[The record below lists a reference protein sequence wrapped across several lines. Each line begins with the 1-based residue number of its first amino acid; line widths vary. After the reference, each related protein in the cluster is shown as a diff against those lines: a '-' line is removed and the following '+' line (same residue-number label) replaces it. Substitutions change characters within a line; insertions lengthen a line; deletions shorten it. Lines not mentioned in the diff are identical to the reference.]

1 MTIGERIRY
10 FRKDV
15 KKLTQEEFSK
25 RINVGRANVAS
36 IEKNRVAVTDRVV
49 CDICNAFS
57 LSEAWLRTGQGEMY
71 EETET
76 TLFAAFAKQYD
87 LSEAEQK
94 AARYLLQLSSE
105 ERQQILHHVVGLAE
119 AITSGKQSS
128 SDQAIEAELA
138 AYRQEL
144 EAEAAAK
151 KGKSSASDTSS
162 AEERA

>member
-57 LSEAWLRTGQGEMY
+57 LSENWLRTGQGEMY
-71 EETET
+71 AETET
-76 TLFAAFAKQYD
+76 TLFSAFAKQYD
-87 LSEAEQK
+87 LSKAEQK
-94 AARYLLQLSSE
+94 AARYLLQLSSA
-105 ERQQILHHVVGLAE
+105 ERQQILKCVSGLAA
-119 AITSGKQSS
+119 AIASAENETAT
-128 SDQAIEAELA
+128 AIDKELA
-138 AYRQEL
+138 AYKKEL
-144 EAEAAAK
+144 LAEQ
-151 KGKSSASDTSS
+151 KGLSASGIG
-162 AEERA
+162 EEKDA

>member
-1 MTIGERIRY
+1 MEIWERIRY

-15 KKLTQEEFSK
+15 LNMTQADFANKVKISRSNLGNVETG
-25 RINVGRANVAS
+25 RIS
-36 IEKNRVAVTDRVV
+36 VTDRLLI
-49 CDICNAFS
+49 DICNAFS
-57 LSEAWLRTGQGEMY
+57 LSENWLRTGQGEMY

-94 AARYLLQLSSE
+94 AARYLLQLSSQ

-119 AITSGKQSS
+119 AITSD
-128 SDQAIEAELA
+128 DQPSTDIDTELE

-144 EAEAAAK
+144 EAAAK
-151 KGKSSASDTSS
+151 GGKSSASDTTS
-162 AEERA
+162 AKRA

>member
-57 LSEAWLRTGQGEMY
+57 LSENWLRTGQGEMY

-94 AARYLLQLSSE
+94 AARYLLQLSSQ

-119 AITSGKQSS
+119 AITSDDQPSS
-128 SDQAIEAELA
+128 SIDSELA

-144 EAEAAAK
+144 EAAAK
-151 KGKSSASDTSS
+151 GGTSSASDTTS
-162 AEERA
+162 AKRA

>member
-1 MTIGERIRY
+1 MEIWERIRY

-15 KKLTQEEFSK
+15 LNMTQADFANKVKISRSNLGNVETG
-25 RINVGRANVAS
+25 RIS
-36 IEKNRVAVTDRVV
+36 VTDRLLI
-49 CDICNAFS
+49 DICNAFS
-57 LSEAWLRTGQGEMY
+57 LSENWLRTGQGEMY

-94 AARYLLQLSSE
+94 AARYLLQLSSQ

-119 AITSGKQSS
+119 AITSDDQPSS
-128 SDQAIEAELA
+128 NIDTELE

-144 EAEAAAK
+144 EAAAK
-151 KGKSSASDTSS
+151 GGKSSVSDTTS
-162 AEERA
+162 AKRA

>member
-1 MTIGERIRY
+1 MEIWERIRY

-15 KKLTQEEFSK
+15 LNMTQADFANKVKISRSNLGNVETG
-25 RINVGRANVAS
+25 RIS
-36 IEKNRVAVTDRVV
+36 VTDRLLI
-49 CDICNAFS
+49 DICNAFS
-57 LSEAWLRTGQGEMY
+57 LSENWLRTGQGEMY

-94 AARYLLQLSSE
+94 AARYLLQLSSQ

-119 AITSGKQSS
+119 AITSDDQPSS
-128 SDQAIEAELA
+128 IDSELE

-144 EAEAAAK
+144 EAAAK
-151 KGKSSASDTSS
+151 EGTSSASDTTS
-162 AEERA
+162 AKRA

>member
-1 MTIGERIRY
+1 MEIWERIRY

-15 KKLTQEEFSK
+15 LNMTQADFANKVKISRSNLGNVETG
-25 RINVGRANVAS
+25 RIS
-36 IEKNRVAVTDRVV
+36 VTDRLLI
-49 CDICNAFS
+49 DICNAFS
-57 LSEAWLRTGQGEMY
+57 LSENWLRTGQGEMH

-94 AARYLLQLSSE
+94 AARYLLQLSSQ

-119 AITSGKQSS
+119 AITSDDQPSS
-128 SDQAIEAELA
+128 IDSELE

-144 EAEAAAK
+144 EAAAK
-151 KGKSSASDTSS
+151 GGTSSASDTTS
-162 AEERA
+162 AKRA

>member
-1 MTIGERIRY
+1 MEIWERIRY

-15 KKLTQEEFSK
+15 LNMTQADFANKVKISRSNLGNVETG
-25 RINVGRANVAS
+25 RIS
-36 IEKNRVAVTDRVV
+36 VTDRLLI
-49 CDICNAFS
+49 DICNAFS
-57 LSEAWLRTGQGEMY
+57 LSENWLRTGQGEMY

-94 AARYLLQLSSE
+94 AARYLLQLSSQ

-119 AITSGKQSS
+119 AITSDDQPS
-128 SDQAIEAELA
+128 SDIDSELE

-144 EAEAAAK
+144 EAAAK
-151 KGKSSASDTSS
+151 GGTSSASDTTS
-162 AEERA
+162 AKRA

>member
-57 LSEAWLRTGQGEMY
+57 LSENWLRTGQGEMY
-71 EETET
+71 AETET
-76 TLFAAFAKQYD
+76 TLFSAFAKQYD
-87 LSEAEQK
+87 LSKAEQK
-94 AARYLLQLSSE
+94 AARYLLQLSSA
-105 ERQQILHHVVGLAE
+105 ERQQILKCVSGLAA
-119 AITSGKQSS
+119 AIASAEDETAT
-128 SDQAIEAELA
+128 AIDKELA
-138 AYRQEL
+138 AYKKEL
-144 EAEAAAK
+144 LAEQ
-151 KGKSSASDTSS
+151 KGLSASDIG
-162 AEERA
+162 EEKNA

>member
-1 MTIGERIRY
+1 MEIWERIRY

-15 KKLTQEEFSK
+15 LNMTQADFANKVKISRSNLGNVETG
-25 RINVGRANVAS
+25 RIS
-36 IEKNRVAVTDRVV
+36 VTDRLLI
-49 CDICNAFS
+49 DICNAFS
-57 LSEAWLRTGQGEMY
+57 LSENWLRTGQGEMY

-94 AARYLLQLSSE
+94 AARYLLQLSSQ

-119 AITSGKQSS
+119 AITSDDQTGSS
-128 SDQAIEAELA
+128 TDIDAELE

-144 EAEAAAK
+144 EAAAK
-151 KGKSSASDTSS
+151 GGTLSASGTTS
-162 AEERA
+162 AKRA

>member
-57 LSEAWLRTGQGEMY
+57 LSENWLRTGQGEMY
-71 EETET
+71 AETET
-76 TLFAAFAKQYD
+76 TLFSSFAKQYD
-87 LSEAEQK
+87 LSKAEQK
-94 AARYLLQLSSE
+94 AARYLLQLSSA
-105 ERQQILHHVVGLAE
+105 ERQQILKCVSGLAA
-119 AITSGKQSS
+119 AIASAEDETAT
-128 SDQAIEAELA
+128 AIDKELA
-138 AYRQEL
+138 AYKKEL
-144 EAEAAAK
+144 LAEQ
-151 KGKSSASDTSS
+151 KGLSASGIG
-162 AEERA
+162 EEKNA

>member
-1 MTIGERIRY
+1 MEIWERIRY

-15 KKLTQEEFSK
+15 LNMTQADFANKVKISRSNLGNVETG
-25 RINVGRANVAS
+25 RIS
-36 IEKNRVAVTDRVV
+36 VTDRLLI
-49 CDICNAFS
+49 DICNAFS
-57 LSEAWLRTGQGEMY
+57 LSENWLRTGQGEMY

-94 AARYLLQLSSE
+94 AARYLLQLSSQ

-119 AITSGKQSS
+119 AITSDDQPSS
-128 SDQAIEAELA
+128 SIDSELE

-144 EAEAAAK
+144 EAAAK
-151 KGKSSASDTSS
+151 GGTSSASDTTS
-162 AEERA
+162 AKRA

>member
-1 MTIGERIRY
+1 MEIWERIRY

-15 KKLTQEEFSK
+15 LDMTQADFANKVKISRSNLGNVETG
-25 RINVGRANVAS
+25 RIS
-36 IEKNRVAVTDRVV
+36 VTDRLLT
-49 CDICNAFS
+49 DICNAFS
-57 LSEAWLRTGQGEMY
+57 LSETWLRTGQGEMY

-119 AITSGKQSS
+119 AITSGKQTS
-128 SDQAIEAELA
+128 SDQAIDAELA

-162 AEERA
+162 AERA

>member
-57 LSEAWLRTGQGEMY
+57 LSENWLRTGQGEMY

-94 AARYLLQLSSE
+94 AARYLLQLSSQ

-119 AITSGKQSS
+119 AITSDDQTGSS
-128 SDQAIEAELA
+128 TDIDAELE

-144 EAEAAAK
+144 EAAAK
-151 KGKSSASDTSS
+151 GGTSSASDTTS
-162 AEERA
+162 AKRA

>member
-1 MTIGERIRY
+1 MEIWERIRY

-15 KKLTQEEFSK
+15 LNMTQADFANKVKISRSNLGNVETG
-25 RINVGRANVAS
+25 RIS
-36 IEKNRVAVTDRVV
+36 VTDRLLI
-49 CDICNAFS
+49 DICNAFS
-57 LSEAWLRTGQGEMY
+57 LSENWLRTGQGEMY

-94 AARYLLQLSSE
+94 AARYLLQLSSQ

-119 AITSGKQSS
+119 AITSDDQPSS
-128 SDQAIEAELA
+128 IDSELE

-144 EAEAAAK
+144 EAAAK
-151 KGKSSASDTSS
+151 RGTSSASDTTS
-162 AEERA
+162 AKRA